1 MDDLVWEERPVLL
14 RPAAVIAFEGWG
26 DAGGSASGAA
36 EVLLDQLAGFRFAR
50 IESERFFDF
59 QATRPLIELDE
70 TGTRSIDW
78 PDTEFHAV
86 STADRDLVVI
96 TGVEPHAMWKTYC
109 SGVVEVLRA
118 LGVEEVVTLGAFIG
132 EVPHSLPVPLIGVS
146 NQPDLLDEHNLLAS
160 GYEGPTGIIGV
171 LNSLLAEEG
180 FTVLSVWAAVPH
192 YLTSQDY
199 PPGALAL
206 LDKVLDFVGVGLDRS
221 DLVEAAQDFKREVDE
236 AIDDPEMRSY
246 VSELETQALV
256 EEGGNDPG
264 EQLLDEIERFL
275 RDS

>member
-1 MDDLVWEERPVLL
+1 MEDLVWEERPVLL

-36 EVLLDQLAGFRFAR
+36 DVLLDQLAGFRFACL
-50 IESERFFDF
+50 ESERFFDF
-59 QATRPLIELDE
+59 QATRPLVELDE

-86 STADRDLVVI
+86 STADRDLVIV

-109 SGVVEVLRA
+109 AAVAEVLKA

-146 NQPDLLDEHNLLAS
+146 NRPELLEEHHLLAS

-171 LNSLLAEEG
+171 LNSYLAGEG

-192 YLTSQDY
+192 YLTSQEY

-206 LDKVLDFVGVGLDRS
+206 LDKVLDVVGVGLDRS
-221 DLVEAAQDFKREVDE
+221 ELVEAAQEFRREVDE

-246 VSELETQALV
+246 VSDLETQAMAD
-256 EEGGNDPG
+256 ESGTDPG
-264 EQLLDEIERFL
+264 EALLDEIERFL